1 MGNGPLTRKQVA
13 GTFTVTFEGDY
24 IPKES
29 IEDYLNQWLDSG
41 LEDREDLRGWSFD
54 ILVINE
60 TPMEEE
66 E

>member
-1 MGNGPLTRKQVA
+1 VSNGPLTRKQVC
-13 GTFTVTFEGDY
+13 GTFTATFEGSY
-24 IPKES
+24 IPKED
-29 IEDYLNQWLDSG
+29 IDNYLTYWLDSG
-41 LEDREDLRGWSFD
+41 LEDRDDLRGWSFD